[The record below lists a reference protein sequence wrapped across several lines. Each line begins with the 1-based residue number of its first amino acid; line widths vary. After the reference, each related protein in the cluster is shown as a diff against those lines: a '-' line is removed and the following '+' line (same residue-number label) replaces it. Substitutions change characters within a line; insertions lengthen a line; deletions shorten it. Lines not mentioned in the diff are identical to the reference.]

1 VSESQLL
8 GNGAKKQEGQPEQEQ
23 VFGDVAAQRTIE
35 PPRTANP
42 EQKRQAA
49 SLKPSQSDKEIMG
62 VKKNQKLS
70 KN

>member
-1 VSESQLL
+1 MSESQLL
-8 GNGAKKQEGQPEQEQ
+8 GNGAKKQEGPPEQEQ
-23 VFGDVAAQRTIE
+23 VFGNRTIE

-42 EQKRQAA
+42 EQKRQTA
-49 SLKPSQSDKEIMG
+49 SLKPNQSDKEIMG